1 MVTSEV
7 ESAAR
12 ERSQTNEERNHEV
25 IPVSTVTLE
34 GAIWEALAGVPDP
47 EIPAV
52 SVVDMGMI
60 GSVAVDGARAAIVVL
75 PTFTGCPAIDVI
87 VGDVRRAVEAVA
99 GIEGAEVTTSFT
111 PPWTTERITDEGRTK
126 LKDFGLAP
134 PTGSG
139 PVLVTSIGLPKAA
152 VCPFCGSKDTMNE
165 NPFGPTPC
173 RAVYYCN
180 ACRNPFE
187 QFKEV

>member
-1 MVTSEV
+1 MSNDTL
-7 ESAAR
+7 
-12 ERSQTNEERNHEV
+12 
-25 IPVSTVTLE
+25 TLE
-34 GAIWEALAGVPDP
+34 ASVWEALAGVPDP

-60 GSVAVDGARAAIVVL
+60 RSVEIADGRAAVTVL

-87 VGDVRRAVEAVA
+87 VTDVARAVEDVD
-99 GIEGAEVTTSFT
+99 GIDSVEVDTSFD
-111 PPWTTERITDEGRTK
+111 PPWTQDRITEQGRAR

-134 PTGSG
+134 PSGTG
-139 PVLVTSIGLPKAA
+139 PVLITEIGLPA
-152 VCPFCGSKDTMNE
+152 VAECPFCGSTNTRNE

-173 RAVYYCN
+173 RALYYCS

-187 QFKEV
+187 QFKPV